1 MRGEGHS
8 PMNPNGIRGVN
19 ARRGRVLPASMK
31 KKDTPLSKL
40 SFRLASSLPKTL
52 DSIFRNHSTKE
63 GGFGASAPFPPSS
76 QLSQTVEGGQ
86 GTHPRL
92 GQGSKKGGCRYSNSN
107 SKLAIPLLWP
117 GSPWAGRR
125 TESVFL
131 GLGLSRPPV
140 FFYSDLGPSC
150 SHARSSN
157 IGSRAA
163 KTKLTRFD
171 DEGGSC
177 FSIPPPHQARFS
189 L

>member
-52 DSIFRNHSTKE
+52 DSIFRNHSIEE

-107 SKLAIPLLWP
+107 SKLAIPPFMARITLGWTTDQECLSGFGLKSTPRLLLF
-117 GSPWAGRR
+117 G
-125 TESVFL
+125 F
-131 GLGLSRPPV
+131 
-140 FFYSDLGPSC
+140 GPLLLP
-150 SHARSSN
+150 
-157 IGSRAA
+157 RAVV
-163 KTKLTRFD
+163 
-171 DEGGSC
+171 
-177 FSIPPPHQARFS
+177 
-189 L
+189 